1 MRFNFLW
8 AGLLLALTIPAHA
21 DFSGTGEFGLV
32 FNRGNSETEA
42 ANARLELVWDRERW
56 ENESTATAVY
66 ARDSGSTSAN
76 RFALANTLNYS
87 LGERSFAGGSLR
99 YDRDQFSSFRYQA
112 SVASGYGYRVLDD
125 ETHRLTVEA
134 GPGYQFAEIRDTG
147 ESENQ
152 AILRGRISYRWQIAE
167 ATRLTNRLLVEA
179 GSKNTFAENALA
191 ISVAINSRLSLGT
204 GVTMRHNTDVE
215 PGRKKTD
222 TLTTVTLAYN
232 FGSVKNG

>member
-1 MRFNFLW
+1 MPLKFLW
-8 AGLLLALTIPAHA
+8 ASAMLLASTAQA
-21 DFSGTGEFGLV
+21 EFSGTGEFGLV

-42 ANARLELVWDRERW
+42 ANARLELLWERERW

-66 ARDSGSTSAN
+66 ARDSGTTSAN

-87 LGERSFAGGSLR
+87 LSERSFAGGSLR

-112 SVASGYGYRVLDD
+112 SLAAGYGYRVLTG
-125 ETHRLTVEA
+125 ETHRLTVEG

-152 AILRGRISYRWQIAE
+152 AILRGRVNYRWQIAE
-167 ATRLTNRLLVEA
+167 STRLTNRLLVES
-179 GSKNTFAENALA
+179 GTKNTFAENALA
-191 ISVAINSRLSLGT
+191 LSVAINSRLSLGT
-204 GVTMRHNTDVE
+204 GVTVRHNTDVE

-222 TLTTVTLAYN
+222 TLTTVTLGYN
-232 FGSVKNG
+232 FGAAAGG

>member
-1 MRFNFLW
+1 MRLNFLW
-8 AGLLLALTIPAHA
+8 AGLLLALTIPAQA

-42 ANARLELVWDRERW
+42 ANARLELFWERERW
-56 ENESTATAVY
+56 ENESTATGVY
-66 ARDSGSTSAN
+66 ARDSGTTSAN

-87 LGERSFAGGSLR
+87 LSERSFAGGSLR

-112 SVASGYGYRVLDD
+112 SVAAGYGYRVLTG

-152 AILRGRISYRWQIAE
+152 AILRGRVSYRWQIAPG
-167 ATRLTNRLLVEA
+167 TRLTNSLLVEA

-191 ISVAINSRLSLGT
+191 LAVAINSRLSLGT
-204 GVTMRHNTDVE
+204 GVTVRHNTDVE

-232 FGSVKNG
+232 FGTAKDG